1 MCGIIGIHSKS
12 PVAQELYDGLMMLQ
26 HRGQD
31 AAGMVSF
38 DGRQLHIKKGD
49 GLASDVFKAEDFLR
63 LRGNTGMAH
72 VRYPTA
78 GTYDSAEAQPFYV
91 NAPFGIALIHNG
103 NLTNTKELREEVVKN
118 NHRHLNTFSD
128 SEVLL
133 NVLAYEI
140 ESLGTRDLTPEG
152 LFKAMEKVY
161 GRVKGA
167 YAVIA
172 LIAGYGLLAF
182 RDPNAIRPLVMGT
195 RKDDLFPDTVFA
207 SESVALDVLGYEL
220 VRDVKPGEAVFVDL
234 KGQVHSKIC
243 AKNPVYNPCIFEY
256 VYFARPDSLIDDISV
271 YKTRLRMGE
280 KLAKKIKAANIEIDV
295 VIPVPSTS
303 RHSAAPL
310 AYELGVKYREGLV
323 KNRYV
328 GRTFIMPGQ
337 NKRQTSIRRKLNP
350 IRLEIEG
357 KNVLLVDDSI
367 VRGNTSRK
375 IVQMVREMGA
385 KKVYFASCA
394 APLRHPCVYGIDMP
408 SRKEFVANNLTVE
421 ETARSLGADGLFYQE
436 LEDLAE
442 AVREGNPTID
452 RFCMACFDGKYP
464 TPDVTEEV
472 LRAAEESRS
481 GVYKEIRK
489 DLQDP
494 EEQENQIPL
503 I

>member
-1 MCGIIGIHSKS
+1 MCGILGIHSGH
-12 PVAQELYDGLMMLQ
+12 PVGQELYDGLMMLQ

-31 AAGMVSF
+31 AAGMVTF

-49 GLASDVFKAEDFLR
+49 GLVTEVFKAEDMVR
-63 LRGNTGMAH
+63 LQGTTGMAH

-103 NLTNTKELREEVVKN
+103 NLTNTKELRKEVVVKN
-118 NHRHLNTFSD
+118 RRHLNTMSD

-133 NVLAYEI
+133 NVMAYEI
-140 ESLGTRDLTPEG
+140 GQLKVNSLKPEHV
-152 LFKAMEKVY
+152 FKAMEKVY
-161 GRVKGA
+161 KRVKGA

-172 LIAGYGLLAF
+172 LIAGQGLVAF
-182 RDPNAIRPLVMGT
+182 RDPNGIRPLMMGS
-195 RKDDLFPDTVFA
+195 RKTDLTTDTIFA
-207 SESVALDVLGYEL
+207 SESVALDVLGYEPE
-220 VRDVKPGEAVFVDL
+220 RDVKPGEVVFVDMQ
-234 KGQVHSKIC
+234 GQVYNKIC
-243 AKNPVYNPCIFEY
+243 AKKTTYNPCIFEY
-256 VYFARPDSLIDDISV
+256 VYFARPDSMLDDISV
-271 YKTRLRMGE
+271 YKARLRMGE
-280 KLAKKIKAANIEIDV
+280 KLAKKIKAAKIKIDV

-303 RHSAAPL
+303 RHSAVPL

-337 NKRQTSIRRKLNP
+337 SNRQSSIRRKLNP

-375 IVQMVREMGA
+375 IVEMVREMGA

-408 SRKEFVANNLTVE
+408 SRKEFVANSLTVE
-421 ETARSLGADGLFYQE
+421 ETAKAIGADGLFYQD
-436 LEDLAE
+436 LKDLAD
-442 AVREGNPTID
+442 AVREGNPNIKK
-452 RFCMACFDGKYP
+452 FCMACFDGKYP
-464 TPDVTEEV
+464 TADVTEEV
-472 LRAAEESRS
+472 LRAAEENRGAVHIESE
-481 GVYKEIRK
+481 K
-489 DLQDP
+489 
-494 EEQENQIPL
+494 IPL

>member
-1 MCGIIGIHSKS
+1 MCGIIGIHSNS
-12 PVAQELYDGLMMLQ
+12 TVSQELYDGLMMLQ

-31 AAGMVSF
+31 AAGMVTF
-38 DGRQLHIKKGD
+38 DGQQMHIKKGD
-49 GLASDVFKAEDFLR
+49 GLASDVFKAEDLLR

-91 NAPFGIALIHNG
+91 NSPFGIALIHNG
-103 NLTNTKELREEVVKN
+103 NLTNTKELRDDIVNK
-118 NHRHLNTFSD
+118 NHRHLNTQSD
-128 SEVLL
+128 SEMLL

-140 ESLGTRDLTPEG
+140 EALGIRELTPDG
-152 LFKAMEKVY
+152 LFSAMEKVY
-161 GRVKGA
+161 SRVKGA

-195 RKDDLFPDTVFA
+195 RKDDLYPDTIFA
-207 SESVALDVLGYEL
+207 SESSALDVLGFNIT
-220 VRDVKPGEAVFVDL
+220 RNIKPGEAVFVDL
-234 KGQVHSKIC
+234 QGNVHSKVC
-243 AKNPVYNPCIFEY
+243 TTGAVYNPCIFEY
-256 VYFARPDSLIDDISV
+256 VYFARPDSMIDNISV
-271 YKTRLRMGE
+271 YKARLRMGE
-280 KLAKKIKAANIEIDV
+280 KLAKKIKEAKIEIDV
-295 VIPVPSTS
+295 VMPVPSTS
-303 RHSAAPL
+303 RHSAVPL

-337 NKRQTSIRRKLNP
+337 SKRQSSIRRKLNP

-357 KNVLLVDDSI
+357 KSILLVDDSI

-408 SRKEFVANNLTVE
+408 SRKEFVANSLTVE
-421 ETARSLGADGLFYQE
+421 ETAKALGADGLFYQE
-436 LEDLAE
+436 LDDLAE
-442 AVREGNPTID
+442 AVREGNPQIE

-472 LRAAEESRS
+472 LRNAEESRS

-489 DLQDP
+489 DH
-494 EEQENQIPL
+494 ENDEITQAQIPL

>member
-1 MCGIIGIHSKS
+1 
-12 PVAQELYDGLMMLQ
+12 
-26 HRGQD
+26 
-31 AAGMVSF
+31 MVTF
-38 DGRQLHIKKGD
+38 DGRQMHIKKGD
-49 GLASDVFKAEDFLR
+49 GLASDVFKAEDLLR

-91 NAPFGIALIHNG
+91 NSPFGIALIHNG
-103 NLTNTKELREEVVKN
+103 NLTNTNELRDDIVNK
-118 NHRHLNTFSD
+118 NHRHLNTQSD
-128 SEVLL
+128 SEMLL

-140 ESLGTRDLTPEG
+140 EALGIRDLTPDG
-152 LFKAMEKVY
+152 IFSAMEKVY
-161 GRVKGA
+161 SRVKGA
-167 YAVIA
+167 YAVVA
-172 LIAGYGLLAF
+172 MIAGYGLLAF

-195 RKDDLFPDTVFA
+195 RKDDLYPDTIFA
-207 SESVALDVLGYEL
+207 SESSALDVLGFDITRNVE
-220 VRDVKPGEAVFVDL
+220 PGEAVFVDL
-234 KGQVHSKIC
+234 QGNVHSKVC
-243 AKNPVYNPCIFEY
+243 AKGAVYNPCIFEY
-256 VYFARPDSLIDDISV
+256 VYFARPDSLIDNISV
-271 YKTRLRMGE
+271 YKARLRMGE
-280 KLAKKIKAANIEIDV
+280 KLAKKIKEANIEIDV
-295 VIPVPSTS
+295 VMPVPSTS
-303 RHSAAPL
+303 RHSAVPL

-337 NKRQTSIRRKLNP
+337 SKRQSSIRRKLNP

-357 KNVLLVDDSI
+357 KSILLVDDSI

-394 APLRHPCVYGIDMP
+394 APLRHPCVYGVDMP
-408 SRKEFVANNLTVE
+408 SRKEFVANSLTVE
-421 ETARSLGADGLFYQE
+421 ETAKALGADGLFYQD
-436 LEDLAE
+436 LDDLAD
-442 AVREGNPTID
+442 AVREGNPQIE

-472 LRAAEESRS
+472 LRNAEESRS

-489 DLQDP
+489 DHESGETTQA
-494 EEQENQIPL
+494 QIPL

>member
-1 MCGIIGIHSKS
+1 MCGILGIHSNH
-12 PVAQELYDGLMMLQ
+12 PVSQELYDGLMLLQ

-31 AAGMVSF
+31 AAGMVTF

-49 GLASDVFKAEDFLR
+49 GLVSEVFKAEDMIR
-63 LRGNTGMAH
+63 MQGNVGMAH

-103 NLTNTKELREEVVKN
+103 NLTNTNELRKEVVTQN
-118 NHRHLNTFSD
+118 RRHLNTLSD

-133 NVLAYEI
+133 NVMAYEI
-140 ESLGTRDLTPEG
+140 GLLKVNELKPEHV
-152 LFKAMEKVY
+152 FKAMSKVFK
-161 GRVKGA
+161 RIKGG

-172 LIAGYGLLAF
+172 LIADQGLVAF
-182 RDPNAIRPLVMGT
+182 RDPNGIRPLIMGS
-195 RKDDLFPDTVFA
+195 RKNDLLTDTVFA
-207 SESVALDVLGYEL
+207 SESVALDILGYEAE
-220 VRDVKPGEAVFVDL
+220 RDIRPGEVVFIDRH
-234 KGQVHSKIC
+234 GQFHSKIC
-243 AKNPVYNPCIFEY
+243 ASKTVHKPCIFEY
-256 VYFARPDSLIDDISV
+256 VYFARPDSMIDDISV
-271 YKTRLRMGE
+271 YKARLRMGE
-280 KLAKKIKAANIEIDV
+280 KLAKKIKAAKIKIDV

-303 RHSAAPL
+303 RHSAVPL

-337 NKRQTSIRRKLNP
+337 TNRQTSIRRKLNP

-367 VRGNTSRK
+367 VRGNTSKK
-375 IVQMVREMGA
+375 IVEMVREVGA

-408 SRKEFVANNLTVE
+408 SRSELVANLLTVE
-421 ETARSLGADGLFYQE
+421 ETAKAIGADGLFYQE
-436 LEDLAE
+436 LKDLSD
-442 AVREGNPTID
+442 AVREGNPNIK

-464 TPDVTEEV
+464 TADVNAEV
-472 LRAAEESRS
+472 LKFAEESR
-481 GVYKEIRK
+481 GIYANQPV
-489 DLQDP
+489 
-494 EEQENQIPL
+494 EQELKVPL

>member
-1 MCGIIGIHSKS
+1 MCGILGIHSNHS
-12 PVAQELYDGLMMLQ
+12 IGQELYDGLMMLQ

-31 AAGMVSF
+31 AAGMVTF

-49 GLASDVFKAEDFLR
+49 GLVAEVFKAEDMIR
-63 LRGNTGMAH
+63 LQGNTGMAH

-91 NAPFGIALIHNG
+91 NAPFGISLIHNG
-103 NLTNTKELREEVVKN
+103 NLTNTKELRKEVTGKN
-118 NHRHLNTFSD
+118 RRHLNTMSD

-133 NVLAYEI
+133 NVMAYEI
-140 ESLGTRDLTPEG
+140 GLLKVNVLKPEHV
-152 LFKAMEKVY
+152 FKAMEKVY
-161 GRVKGA
+161 KRVKGA

-172 LIAGYGLLAF
+172 LIAGQGLVAF
-182 RDPNAIRPLVMGT
+182 RDPNAIRPLMMGS
-195 RKDDLFPDTVFA
+195 RKTELTTDTIFA
-207 SESVALDVLGYEL
+207 SESVALDVLGYEPD
-220 VRDVKPGEAVFVDL
+220 RDVKPGEVVFVDTQ
-234 KGQVHSKIC
+234 GQVHSKIC
-243 AKNPVYNPCIFEY
+243 AKKTVYNPCIFEY
-256 VYFARPDSLIDDISV
+256 VYFARPDSMLDDISV
-271 YKTRLRMGE
+271 YKARLRMGE
-280 KLAKKIKAANIEIDV
+280 KLAKQIKAAKIKIDV

-303 RHSAAPL
+303 RHSAVPL

-337 NKRQTSIRRKLNP
+337 SNRQSSIRRKLNP

-375 IVQMVREMGA
+375 IVEMVREMGA

-408 SRKEFVANNLTVE
+408 SRQEFVANTLTVE
-421 ETARSLGADGLFYQE
+421 ETAKAIGADGLFYQD
-436 LEDLAE
+436 LKDLADS
-442 AVREGNPTID
+442 VQEGNPNIKK
-452 RFCMACFDGKYP
+452 FCMACFDGKYP
-464 TPDVTEEV
+464 TADVTEDV
-472 LRAAEESRS
+472 LRAAEESR
-481 GVYKEIRK
+481 GAVHMDAEK
-489 DLQDP
+489 
-494 EEQENQIPL
+494 QIPL

>member
-1 MCGIIGIHSKS
+1 MCGIVGIHSNS
-12 PVAQELYDGLMMLQ
+12 PVANELYDGLMMLQ

-31 AAGMVSF
+31 AAGMVTME
-38 DGRQLHIKKGD
+38 GQHIHMRKAD
-49 GLASDVFKAEDFLR
+49 GLAAEVFKQSDIEL

-78 GTYDSAEAQPFYV
+78 GTYNSAEAQPFYV

-103 NLTNTKELREEVVKN
+103 NLTNTAQLKKEVLSTD
-118 NHRHLNTFSD
+118 HRHLNTESD

-133 NVLAYEI
+133 NILAHEI
-140 ESLGTRDLTPEG
+140 EALNAAEINAEVV
-152 LFKAMEKVY
+152 FKAMEMVY
-161 GRVKGA
+161 KRVKGA
-167 YAVIA
+167 YACIVM
-172 LIAGYGLLAF
+172 IAGKGMVAF
-182 RDPNAIRPLVMGT
+182 RDPNAIRPLIMGQ
-195 RKDDLFPDTVFA
+195 RKDDLYTDTIFA
-207 SESVALDVLGYEL
+207 SESVALDVLGFE
-220 VRDVKPGEAVFVDL
+220 VIRDIEPGEVVFVDN
-234 KGQVHSKIC
+234 KGTVTSKIC
-243 AKNPVYNPCIFEY
+243 AEAPVYTPCIFEY
-256 VYFARPDSLIDDISV
+256 VYFARPDSMIDDISV

-280 KLAKKIKAANIEIDV
+280 KLAQKVKAANLDIDV

-303 RHSAAPL
+303 RHSAVPL

-323 KNRYV
+323 KNRYI

-337 NKRQTSIRRKLNP
+337 ATRQSNIRRKLNP

-375 IVQMVREMGA
+375 IVEMVREMGA

-394 APLRHPCVYGIDMP
+394 APLHHPCVYGVDMP
-408 SRKEFVANNLTVE
+408 SRKEFIANELTE
-421 ETARSLGADGLFYQE
+421 EEIARAIGADQVIYQ
-436 LEDLAE
+436 DLDDLLE
-442 AVREGNPTID
+442 AVREGNPKIQK
-452 RFCMACFDGKYP
+452 FCMACFDGKYP

-481 GVYKEIRK
+481 CAQVEM
-489 DLQDP
+489 
-494 EEQENQIPL
+494 ENQVPL

>member
-1 MCGIIGIHSKS
+1 MCGIIGIHSNS
-12 PVAQELYDGLMMLQ
+12 TVSQELYDGLMMLQ

-31 AAGMVSF
+31 AAGMVTF
-38 DGRQLHIKKGD
+38 DGRQMHIKKGD
-49 GLASDVFKAEDFLR
+49 GLASDVFKAEDLLR

-91 NAPFGIALIHNG
+91 NSPFGIALIHNG
-103 NLTNTKELREEVVKN
+103 NLTNTNELRDDIVNK
-118 NHRHLNTFSD
+118 NHRHLNTQSD
-128 SEVLL
+128 SEMLL

-140 ESLGTRDLTPEG
+140 EALGIRDLTPDG
-152 LFKAMEKVY
+152 IFSAMEKVY
-161 GRVKGA
+161 SRVKGA
-167 YAVIA
+167 YAVVA
-172 LIAGYGLLAF
+172 MIAGYGLLAF

-195 RKDDLFPDTVFA
+195 RKDDLYPDTIFA
-207 SESVALDVLGYEL
+207 SESSALDVLGFDITRNVE
-220 VRDVKPGEAVFVDL
+220 PGEAVFVDL
-234 KGQVHSKIC
+234 QGNVHSKVC
-243 AKNPVYNPCIFEY
+243 AKGAVYNPCIFEY
-256 VYFARPDSLIDDISV
+256 VYFARPDSLIDNISV
-271 YKTRLRMGE
+271 YKARLRMGE
-280 KLAKKIKAANIEIDV
+280 KLAKKIKEANIEIDV
-295 VIPVPSTS
+295 VMPVPSTS
-303 RHSAAPL
+303 RHSAVPL

-337 NKRQTSIRRKLNP
+337 SKRQSSIRRKLNP

-357 KNVLLVDDSI
+357 KSILLVDDSI

-394 APLRHPCVYGIDMP
+394 APLRHPCVYGVDMP
-408 SRKEFVANNLTVE
+408 SRKEFVANSLTVE
-421 ETARSLGADGLFYQE
+421 ETAKALGADGLFYQD
-436 LEDLAE
+436 LDDLAD
-442 AVREGNPTID
+442 AVREGNPQIE

-472 LRAAEESRS
+472 LRNAEESRS

-489 DLQDP
+489 DHESGETTQA
-494 EEQENQIPL
+494 QIPL

>member
-1 MCGIIGIHSKS
+1 MCGIIGIHSNS
-12 PVAQELYDGLMMLQ
+12 TVSQELYDGLMMLQ

-31 AAGMVSF
+31 AAGMVTF
-38 DGRQLHIKKGD
+38 DGRQMHIKKGD
-49 GLASDVFKAEDFLR
+49 GLASDVFKAEDLLR

-91 NAPFGIALIHNG
+91 NSPFGIALIHNG
-103 NLTNTKELREEVVKN
+103 NLTNTNELRDDIVNK
-118 NHRHLNTFSD
+118 NHRHLNTQSD
-128 SEVLL
+128 SEMLL

-140 ESLGTRDLTPEG
+140 EALGIRDLTPDG
-152 LFKAMEKVY
+152 IFIAMEKVY
-161 GRVKGA
+161 SRVKGA
-167 YAVIA
+167 YAVVA
-172 LIAGYGLLAF
+172 MIAGYGLLAF

-195 RKDDLFPDTVFA
+195 RKDDLYPDTIFA
-207 SESVALDVLGYEL
+207 SESSALDVLGFDITRNVE
-220 VRDVKPGEAVFVDL
+220 PGEAVFVDL
-234 KGQVHSKIC
+234 QGNVHSKVC
-243 AKNPVYNPCIFEY
+243 AKGAVYNPCIFEY
-256 VYFARPDSLIDDISV
+256 VYFARPDSLIDNISV

-280 KLAKKIKAANIEIDV
+280 KLAKKIKEANIEIDV
-295 VIPVPSTS
+295 VMPVPSTS
-303 RHSAAPL
+303 RHSAVPL

-337 NKRQTSIRRKLNP
+337 SKRQSSIRRKLNP

-357 KNVLLVDDSI
+357 KSILLVDDSI

-394 APLRHPCVYGIDMP
+394 APLRHPCVYGVDMP
-408 SRKEFVANNLTVE
+408 SRKEFVANSLTVE
-421 ETARSLGADGLFYQE
+421 ETAKALGADGLFYQE
-436 LEDLAE
+436 LDDLAD
-442 AVREGNPTID
+442 AVREGNPQIE

-472 LRAAEESRS
+472 LQNAEESRS

-489 DLQDP
+489 DHESGETTQA
-494 EEQENQIPL
+494 QIPL